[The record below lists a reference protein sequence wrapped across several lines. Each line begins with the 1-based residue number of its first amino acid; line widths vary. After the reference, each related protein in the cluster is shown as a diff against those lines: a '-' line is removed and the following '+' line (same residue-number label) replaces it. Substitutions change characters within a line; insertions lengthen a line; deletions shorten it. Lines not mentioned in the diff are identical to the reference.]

1 MNKKH
6 YAVVVNHAVIREEIA
21 GFETPI
27 NELPRDE
34 AGALL
39 RRPLTVDESFPE
51 GYDDDFDT
59 LAWVYDI
66 EAESVHRRYEAAPR
80 DIGGVAAR
88 LKTRI
93 DAIRDQMLANG
104 FTYDGHRY
112 QADAAS
118 MTRINTNA
126 IKAMK
131 AQADAGAFEMDW
143 IDADNQP
150 VALDATQMIALND
163 AASVFSDDII
173 KQARAHKDA
182 IIALTDSN
190 DAAGLRAYVITF
202 S

>member
-1 MNKKH
+1 MSKKH
-6 YAVVVNHAVIREEIA
+6 YAVVVNNTVIREEIA
-21 GFETPI
+21 GFETPVD
-27 NELPRDE
+27 ELPRDD

-39 RRPLTVDESFPE
+39 RRPLTVDGAFPE
-51 GYDDDFDT
+51 GYDDEFDV
-59 LAWVYDI
+59 LSWHYDI
-66 EAESVHRRYEAAPR
+66 EAESVHRRYAVAPR
-80 DIGGVAAR
+80 DIEDVAAR
-88 LKTRI
+88 LKAKI

-131 AQADAGAFEMDW
+131 AQNDNGAFSMDW

-150 VALDATQMIALND
+150 VTLDANAMIALND

-182 IIALTDSN
+182 IIALADSD